1 MRSKARLAAL
11 QNVQR
16 VHDKENM
23 RGKMEL
29 VAVCDRDRR
38 GRMVQ
43 VADQPETKKG
53 ICRHEIKQTRHPQ
66 YARTEQ
72 VSKTKQQGGIVML
85 IALICIGVLLGG
97 IAALLWWIGRNVE
110 SVRYLMAYD
119 VYTYLVVKTQEYAT
133 CTPFVEKKI
142 VRCMVWDLEKY
153 LKNEDAN
160 VKVTVTKL
168 D

>member
-1 MRSKARLAAL
+1 
-11 QNVQR
+11 
-16 VHDKENM
+16 
-23 RGKMEL
+23 MEL
-29 VAVCDRDRR
+29 VAARDRDRR

-43 VADQPETKKG
+43 VADQPETEKG
-53 ICRHEIKQTRHPQ
+53 ICRHEIKQTRNPEH
-66 YARTEQ
+66 ARTEQ
-72 VSKTKQQGGIVML
+72 VSKIKQQGGIVML

-97 IAALLWWIGRNVE
+97 IAALLWWIANMLGRIRGLNP
-110 SVRYLMAYD
+110 YGAH
-119 VYTYLVVKTQEYAT
+119 TYLVVKTQEYAT

-142 VRCMVWDLEKY
+142 ICCTARDLVKY